1 MQQLGLKIRS
11 NYFKFAATLF
21 NLQEL
26 YFICSNFILFAAI
39 NVFNLQHVP
48 CGPAHHVELG
58 QLTYPLTS
66 RKNVVL

>member
-26 YFICSNFILFAAI
+26 YFTCSNFILFAAK
-39 NVFNLQHVP
+39 F
-48 CGPAHHVELG
+48 
-58 QLTYPLTS
+58 
-66 RKNVVL
+66 